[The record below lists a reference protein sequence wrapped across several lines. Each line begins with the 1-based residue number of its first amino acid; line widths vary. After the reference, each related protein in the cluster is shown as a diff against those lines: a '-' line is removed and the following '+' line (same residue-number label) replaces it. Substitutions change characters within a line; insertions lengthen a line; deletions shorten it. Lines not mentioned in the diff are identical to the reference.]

1 MAGTHLNFKE
11 SQVVIAII
19 NRSYLY
25 KEDDEAAELMSN
37 HVHGVANRD
46 TIESLKSRGVLVGYG
61 EEMRVRY
68 EYYVS
73 ACTQCDLTKSFM
85 DLDNPTENE
94 LVIFELEYGFK
105 LRKTMIGQ
113 YVYDEAEIYNR

>member
-1 MAGTHLNFKE
+1 MAGTYLNPDECK
-11 SQVVIAII
+11 VILDVI
-19 NRSYLY
+19 NRRYFYDEDNERTQFSS
-25 KEDDEAAELMSN
+25 KENNIDRCIVD
-37 HVHGVANRD
+37 
-46 TIESLKSRGVLVGYG
+46 SLKKRKILDGYG
-61 EEMRVRY
+61 EAMRVRY

-94 LVIFELEYGFK
+94 LVIFELESGFK